1 MGISVATEKPDVKIC
16 FACMQPFVLTPKLHN
31 TCDACRMF
39 MKAGI
44 ICIGV
49 TNDTPPSRHAD
60 GVLDFSEADIY
71 RSGNFCVATEDRLHG
86 VKRGRYADDNLRR
99 YVFIRDAE
107 WLKLGLPRAGKSGA
121 SQTRKGKYEPQEE
134 D

>member
-1 MGISVATEKPDVKIC
+1 MGISVAADKPDVQTC
-16 FACMQPFVLTPKLHN
+16 FACLQPFVLTPRLHS

-49 TNDTPPSRHAD
+49 TDDTPPSLHDD
-60 GVLDFSEADIY
+60 GVLDCSEAEIY
-71 RSGNFCVATEDRLHG
+71 RSGNFCIVTEDRLHG
-86 VKRGRYADDNLRR
+86 VQRGRYTDGMFRR
-99 YVFIRDAE
+99 YVFIRDRD
-107 WLKLGLPRAGKSGA
+107 WLRLGLPRAGKSGA
-121 SQTRKGKYEPQEE
+121 SQVRKGKYLEQAE